1 MATSSSGLGPLVLV
15 GSGEYTPAMNQVDSY
30 LIEQIGGRPVVLVA
44 TSCAQ
49 EGQDVMT
56 KWEQMGIAHFKNL
69 GVDAVPLRICD
80 TEDANLPE
88 NTEPLAEAGLVW
100 FSGGSPIYLAQ
111 SFEDTLAFRTLEAA
125 NRRGTAVAGSSG
137 GLGVLN
143 AHMPVQQGPVPGLPA
158 TSTWIVNPNGS
169 TGLGLAAP
177 VRAMAHFD
185 RAEVRRP
192 EMIERTVSNLQPG
205 QKAVGVDE
213 DTALIW
219 HEGVWRA
226 MGHKRVVVYESD
238 LTRTIF
244 HNGDR
249 IDILPPPERSVTSAK

>member
-1 MATSSSGLGPLVLV
+1 MESSNPLGPLVLA
-15 GSGEYTPAMNQVDSY
+15 GSGEYTPTMDIADKY
-30 LIEQIGGRPVVLVA
+30 LIEVIDGRPVVLIA

-49 EGQDVMT
+49 EGLDVMT
-56 KWEQMGIAHFKNL
+56 KWEQMGIAHFKRL

-80 TEDANLPE
+80 TADANLPE
-88 NTEPLAEAGLVW
+88 NAEPIAEAGLVW
-100 FSGGSPIYLAQ
+100 FSGGSPVYLAQ
-111 SFEDTLAFRTLEAA
+111 AFEDTLAFRTLEAA

-143 AHMPVQQGPVPGLPA
+143 AHIPLQQGPVPGLPS
-158 TSTWIVNPNGS
+158 TSTWTARPNGS

-185 RAEVRRP
+185 RAELRRP
-192 EMIERTVSNLQPG
+192 EMAERTVSNLQPG

-213 DTALIW
+213 DTAIVW
-219 HEGVWRA
+219 HQGAWHV
-226 MGHKRVVVYESD
+226 MGHKRAVVYESD
-238 LTRTIF
+238 LSRTIF

-249 IDILPPPERSVTSAK
+249 IDILPPPVRSAAGAK